1 MNRELTLLVPIDAG
15 KQRLDK
21 VLSSH
26 YQQYSRSRLQQ
37 WIRDGF
43 VQLNNKVATQ
53 TRQTVQPEDIISLN
67 IPEMEPEYSMEAE
80 AIELSVVYQDPSM
93 IVLNKPPGLVVHPG
107 AGNRNGTLLNALLHH
122 DPGLCNIPRAGLIH
136 RLDKDTSGL
145 LLVARKLESHNA
157 LVQQMQK
164 REIKRSY
171 QAVVS
176 GKLRR
181 GGTIEAALGRDRRN
195 RTKIAVTASGK
206 NAITHYKIMES
217 FTSHTMLNI
226 QLETGRTHQIRV
238 HLAWLGHPVLGD
250 PAYGRRQLPGKDQR
264 QLHDILHAWRRQA
277 LHAWQLQL
285 LHPLHGKSMQ
295 WQVDAPADMQQLLT
309 ALRADAAT

>member
-1 MNRELTLLVPIDAG
+1 
-15 KQRLDK
+15 
-21 VLSSH
+21 
-26 YQQYSRSRLQQ
+26 
-37 WIRDGF
+37 
-43 VQLNNKVATQ
+43 
-53 TRQTVQPEDIISLN
+53 
-67 IPEMEPEYSMEAE
+67 MEAE

-264 QLHDILHAWRRQA
+264 QLHDILQAWRRQA